1 MLSSRALFSW
11 WVRAKNSISNSI
23 RKDSFT
29 QNYLHSPSLCCHC
42 TIIVILKGVIKWIF
56 LKGEWSAFASW
67 PGRIYLKIRHWINDP
82 EIRGLTGSVTP
93 MGEPGDE
100 KFFEKVYS
108 SEDRVWFS
116 VWSLED
122 NRMIGEAG
130 LLRMFPAWRR
140 MLGIRAMA
148 LR

>member
-1 MLSSRALFSW
+1 
-11 WVRAKNSISNSI
+11 
-23 RKDSFT
+23 
-29 QNYLHSPSLCCHC
+29 
-42 TIIVILKGVIKWIF
+42 
-56 LKGEWSAFASW
+56 
-67 PGRIYLKIRHWINDP
+67 
-82 EIRGLTGSVTP
+82 

-122 NRMIGEAG
+122 NRMMIGEAG